1 MVGVYFDGRLF
12 LVEYREFG
20 EWKVFKNSSPG
31 ALS

>member
-20 EWKVFKNSSPG
+20 EWRVFKDWTTG
-31 ALS
+31 GKQ